1 MAATSHDQRGERRS
15 VGLAGMREMWASIA
29 IATMWVAV
37 TVDAIWGPDIV
48 SSAGPGGASTTLPSA
63 VVVAV
68 FAWLGT
74 WSVAKHALHSSRG
87 D

>member
-1 MAATSHDQRGERRS
+1 MATMSHDQSGEPRR
-15 VGLAGMREMWASIA
+15 VLLPGVVEMWASFA

-37 TVDAIWGPDIV
+37 AVDAIWGPDIV
-48 SSAGPGGASTTLPSA
+48 SSTAAGDHTTLPSA
-63 VVVAV
+63 VVVAL

-74 WSVAKHALHSSRG
+74 WSVAKHALHRPRG

>member
-1 MAATSHDQRGERRS
+1 MATVSHDRSGESRPMPIP
-15 VGLAGMREMWASIA
+15 GMREMWASIA

-37 TVDAIWGPDIV
+37 AVDAIWGPDIV
-48 SSAGPGGASTTLPSA
+48 SSTAAGDHTTLPSA
-63 VVVAV
+63 VVVAL

-74 WSVAKHALHSSRG
+74 WSVARHALHNPRS

>member
-1 MAATSHDQRGERRS
+1 MASMSHDQSGEPRR
-15 VGLAGMREMWASIA
+15 VVLPGVREMWASLA
-29 IATMWVAV
+29 IMTMWIAV

-48 SSAGPGGASTTLPSA
+48 SSTAAGDHTNLPSA
-63 VVVAV
+63 VIVAI

-74 WSVAKHALHSSRG
+74 WVVARHALHHPSG